1 MGLGGWR
8 FVRSAAFIVTI
19 QSFSLPS
26 FAKINWSLRIL
37 GKRLDGYHEIRT
49 VLQTISL
56 HDDLHFTPSAGE
68 DILFSCDDPLIP
80 INENNLS
87 VRAAQ
92 SLRDRYAVKN
102 GAGIRLQK
110 RIPAKGGLG
119 GGSSNAAV
127 ALLGL
132 SQLWELET
140 DVPSLIELAAELGAD
155 VPFFLHGGR
164 ALATGIGTQISPWPD
179 ANQQHLLII
188 APTASVSTAEAY
200 EALHAPALTTLDSDP
215 ILAISRAEADFADSD
230 QWPLCDHLE
239 NDFEQVIFDTEPE
252 IRRARNA
259 VLRAGAR
266 CALLAGSGS
275 SVFGIFDDPEA
286 QRLALK
292 QLRVE
297 SDWRIFSCFTLS
309 RGEYLQAM
317 GSPLLGALKKDSNTG
332 A

>member
-1 MGLGGWR
+1 M
-8 FVRSAAFIVTI
+8 TI
-19 QSFSLPS
+19 RSFSLPS

-56 HDDLHFTPSAGE
+56 HDDLHFTSSAGE

-80 INENNLS
+80 IDENNLV

-92 SLRDRYAVKN
+92 SLRDRYAIRT
-102 GAGIRLQK
+102 GASIRLQK

-140 DVPSLIELAAELGAD
+140 DVPNLIELAAELGAD

-179 ANQQHLLII
+179 ANLQHLLII
-188 APTASVSTAEAY
+188 APMASVSTAEAY
-200 EALHAPALTTLDSDP
+200 KALQAPALTTLDSDP
-215 ILAISRAEADFADSD
+215 ILAISRREADFGDSD
-230 QWPLCDHLE
+230 QWHLCDHYE
-239 NDFEQVIFDTEPE
+239 NDFEHVIFDTEPE
-252 IRRARNA
+252 IWRARNA
-259 VLRAGAR
+259 VLKAGAR
-266 CALLAGSGS
+266 RALLAGSGS
-275 SVFGIFDDPEA
+275 SVFGIFDNREA
-286 QRLALK
+286 QRLAVN
-292 QLRVE
+292 QLQAE

-309 RGEYLQAM
+309 RGEYLQAI
-317 GSPLLGALKKDSNTG
+317 GSPLLGALKKDSDTG